1 MRRTFRGSATAWN
14 RLYWRRTVVAW
25 EEGTPLTP
33 RCSCMLRMGVSPL
46 SECAFVS
53 AAVSSGPPWERPG
66 ELCHSTAAE
75 TLYSPIILHWSW
87 ACCMPNS
94 LCIHPASHGK
104 EERVGTSRQGASQ
117 QDEAQGLGWAHDA
130 QKVRCVC
137 QLTESMNFQLDAVLQ
152 VFTFVLTLVCSLR
165 KHNPSSFPCDL
176 ISLPS
181 FLEKVKIWSSA
192 QCKVVA
198 VVSIP
203 AKRRTWRTQTRLS
216 LSYCRAGVAFNL
228 LARDGWV

>member
-1 MRRTFRGSATAWN
+1 MAKYFSKAQDLPVLFSPPDKTFLWESSASGMRKTFRRSATAWN

-25 EEGTPLTP
+25 EEGTPLSP

-66 ELCHSTAAE
+66 ELVVPQHSCRDTVLSSYL
-75 TLYSPIILHWSW
+75 TR

-137 QLTESMNFQLDAVLQ
+137 QLTESMSFQLDAVLQ
-152 VFTFVLTLVCSLR
+152 VFTFVLTLVRLR

-181 FLEKVKIWSSA
+181 FLE
-192 QCKVVA
+192 
-198 VVSIP
+198 
-203 AKRRTWRTQTRLS
+203 
-216 LSYCRAGVAFNL
+216 
-228 LARDGWV
+228 